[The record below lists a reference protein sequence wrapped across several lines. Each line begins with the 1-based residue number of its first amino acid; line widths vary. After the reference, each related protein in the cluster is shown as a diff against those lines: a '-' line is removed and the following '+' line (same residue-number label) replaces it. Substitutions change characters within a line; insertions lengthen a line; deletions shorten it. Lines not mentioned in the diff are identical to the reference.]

1 MLHGRTEM
9 TSKKRLLALGLG
21 ALLVGIAST
30 ATAEEGFRPDS
41 SKEKLPCPHPSE
53 VTLILRKLFVEP
65 KDFPGAAP
73 PVLAAVIGTPR
84 HIQDDR
90 MADQC
95 RHAGDHEPEP
105 SSELRGPGRHARD
118 RR

>member
-73 PVLAAVIGTPR
+73 PVLADVNDSSSNKPFR
-84 HIQDDR
+84 HTFTWT
-90 MADQC
+90 
-95 RHAGDHEPEP
+95 EPKEFCCEIL
-105 SSELRGPGRHARD
+105 SARLK
-118 RR
+118 